1 MPHWQTIVAL
11 GVVAITLL
19 IFCVRLIGPKKTGGG
34 CGKDC
39 GCGKP
44 NEQTRR

>member
-11 GVVAITLL
+11 GIVAITLV
-19 IFCVRLIGPKKTGGG
+19 IFGIRLFGAKKASGDG

-39 GCGKP
+39 GCGKTP
-44 NEQTRR
+44 AKR